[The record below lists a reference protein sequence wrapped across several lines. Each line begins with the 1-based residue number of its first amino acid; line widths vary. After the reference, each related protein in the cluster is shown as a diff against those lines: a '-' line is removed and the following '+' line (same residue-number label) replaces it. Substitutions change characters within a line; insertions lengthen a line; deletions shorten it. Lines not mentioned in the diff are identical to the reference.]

1 MTVHI
6 QKPRA
11 LIFDWDN
18 TLVDTWPTIHE
29 ALRQTFNAMD
39 LEPWTLAETRQR
51 VRKSMRESFPELFGS
66 RWIKARNIFYNA
78 YALTFWRFSTTYKS
92 PLCIM

>member
-51 VRKSMRESFPELFGS
+51 VRKSMR
-66 RWIKARNIFYNA
+66 
-78 YALTFWRFSTTYKS
+78 
-92 PLCIM
+92 